1 MRTEEAR
8 LLQCGQ
14 LLPDCFSS
22 EPIHHCGCMAGCSR
36 LDCGTGPGL
45 VRSRHRV
52 QLRAWNH
59 LAVFRHDWAVWLQ
72 LNRGRR
78 EEGRS
83 QVRTLGWAGDAVSK
97 SWFQITISQSFHS
110 NSLRMLHF
118 HCRPLI
124 QSVLFM
130 NIKPLDLRRDSSR
143 GSPST
148 SRSMLAAWAASGTS
162 AASWG
167 WTPAWWATYHI
178 Y

>member
-1 MRTEEAR
+1 MTPSSPTV
-8 LLQCGQ
+8 QCGPAAAVQ
-14 LLPDCFSS
+14 TVFPRSQCITSPVS
-22 EPIHHCGCMAGCSR
+22 CSR

-72 LNRGRR
+72 LNRGPR

-83 QVRTLGWAGDAVSK
+83 QVGTLGWAGELVMQSLNLGFK
-97 SWFQITISQSFHS
+97 SQSFHS

-130 NIKPLDLRRDSSR
+130 NIKPVDLRRDSSP
-143 GSPST
+143 G
-148 SRSMLAAWAASGTS
+148 
-162 AASWG
+162 
-167 WTPAWWATYHI
+167 
-178 Y
+178 

>member
-8 LLQCGQ
+8 LQQCGQ
-14 LLPDCFSS
+14 LRPDCFSS

-83 QVRTLGWAGDAVSK
+83 QVRTLGWAGDDISK
-97 SWFQITISQSFHS
+97 FWFQITKFPFKLSTNVAF
-110 NSLRMLHF
+110 SLPPADTK
-118 HCRPLI
+118 RPLHEY
-124 QSVLFM
+124 
-130 NIKPLDLRRDSSR
+130 K
-143 GSPST
+143 
-148 SRSMLAAWAASGTS
+148 
-162 AASWG
+162 
-167 WTPAWWATYHI
+167 AT
-178 Y
+178 